1 MILIKQASAPIRKG
15 KLSPTSKARRETNRN
30 EFEEKGGIPDRVESF
45 REINSIE
52 DCPRAHAAFVKP
64 IRDELRKVK
73 NLI

>member
-1 MILIKQASAPIRKG
+1 MILINQASAPIRKER
-15 KLSPTSKARRETNRN
+15 LSPTSKAMREANRN
-30 EFEEKGGIPDRVESF
+30 EFVEKGGIPDRDESF

-52 DCPRAHAAFVKP
+52 DCPRAHAVFVKP